1 MQETETKPIRVLGI
15 SGSPRNMA
23 TDFLVQE
30 ALRILKEKYGV
41 ETDYFSSKGKKL
53 NFCIHCDFCVKKKE
67 GCIHKDDIAAELYD
81 KMIWA
86 DAWIIGT
93 PVYQGTVSAQTK
105 TIMDRCRA
113 VVAKDPKVFLN
124 KVGMGIANGGDR
136 IGGQEPAIQTILNF
150 YVINEMIPVGGG
162 SFGANLGGTFWSKD
176 KGAEGVLED
185 SEGMRSLKKTLKKL
199 IQTTQLVK
207 KAASVEEPE
216 AQKPEMSKEEIP
228 NEEMPKD
235 EANKQ

>member
-1 MQETETKPIRVLGI
+1 MKAKPIKILGI

-23 TDFLVQE
+23 TEFVVRE
-30 ALRILKEKYGV
+30 ALRIAKEEYDA
-41 ETDYFSSKGKKL
+41 ETDYFSVRGKEL
-53 NFCIHCDFCVKKKE
+53 AFCIHCDFCVRTKE
-67 GCIHKDDIAAELYD
+67 GCVHKDDISAELYG

-113 VVAKDPKVFLN
+113 IVAKNRKAFLN

-136 IGGQEPAIQTILNF
+136 VGGQEPSIQTILNF

-176 KGAEGVLED
+176 KGVEGISED
-185 SEGMRSLKKTLKKL
+185 SEGMRSLRKTLKR
-199 IQTTQLVK
+199 LV
-207 KAASVEEPE
+207 ET
-216 AQKPEMSKEEIP
+216 AQIIKERS
-228 NEEMPKD
+228 
-235 EANKQ
+235 

>member
-1 MQETETKPIRVLGI
+1 MQETEIKPIKILGI

-30 ALRILKEKYGV
+30 ALQITKQKYGA

-53 NFCIHCDFCVKKKE
+53 NFCIHCDFCVRTKE
-67 GCIHKDDIAAELYD
+67 GCVHKDDISAELYD

-113 VVAKDPKVFLN
+113 IVARDQKILLN
-124 KVGMGIANGGDR
+124 KVGMGIADGGDR

-150 YVINEMIPVGGG
+150 YVINEMIPIGGG

-176 KGAEGVLED
+176 NGAEGVSED
-185 SEGMRSLKKTLKKL
+185 LEGMKSLRKTLKKL
-199 IQTTQLVK
+199 IQTTHMVK
-207 KAASVEEPE
+207 KAAETSISETQIVE
-216 AQKPEMSKEEIP
+216 KED
-228 NEEMPKD
+228 K
-235 EANKQ
+235 K

>member
-1 MQETETKPIRVLGI
+1 MQNNEAKTIKILGI

-23 TDFLVQE
+23 TDFIVRE
-30 ALRILKEKYGV
+30 ALKIAEEKYGA
-41 ETDYFSSKGKKL
+41 ETKYFSSKGKKL
-53 NFCIHCDFCVKKKE
+53 NFCIHCDSCIRTKE
-67 GCIHKDDIAAELYD
+67 GCIHKDDISAELYD

-93 PVYQGTVSAQTK
+93 PVYQGTLSAQTK

-124 KVGMGIANGGDR
+124 KVGMGIADGGDR

-162 SFGANLGGTFWSKD
+162 SFGANMGGTFWSKD
-176 KGAEGVLED
+176 KGAEGVSED
-185 SEGMRSLKKTLKKL
+185 SEGMRSLRRTLKKL
-199 IQTTQLVK
+199 IQTAQFIK
-207 KAASVEEPE
+207 NASIEREFESP
-216 AQKPEMSKEEIP
+216 KPEK
-228 NEEMPKD
+228 PKD
-235 EANKQ
+235 EVKM

>member
-1 MQETETKPIRVLGI
+1 MQEIEVKPLRILGI

-30 ALRILKEKYGV
+30 ALRIAKEKYGA
-41 ETDYFSSKGKKL
+41 ETDYFSAKGKKL
-53 NFCIHCDFCVKKKE
+53 NFCIHCDFCIRKKE
-67 GCIHKDDIAAELYD
+67 GCIHKDDISAELYD

-113 VVAKDPKVFLN
+113 VVAKDPKIFLN
-124 KVGMGIANGGDR
+124 KVGMGIADGGDR
-136 IGGQEPAIQTILNF
+136 IGGQETYIKTILNC
-150 YVINEMIPVGGG
+150 YVINERLPVGGG

-176 KGAEGVLED
+176 KGAEGVAED
-185 SEGMRSLKKTLKKL
+185 SEGMRSLRRTLKKL
-199 IQTTQLVK
+199 VQTSRLVK
-207 KAASVEEPE
+207 NASSGTEYKSQPF
-216 AQKPEMSKEEIP
+216 EMQKEEG
-228 NEEMPKD
+228 K
-235 EANKQ
+235 

>member
-1 MQETETKPIRVLGI
+1 MQETETKPIKILGI

-23 TDFLVQE
+23 TDFLVRE
-30 ALRILKEKYGV
+30 ALQITKQKYGA

-53 NFCIHCDFCVKKKE
+53 NFCIHCDFCVRTKE
-67 GCIHKDDIAAELYD
+67 GCVHKDDISAELYD

-113 VVAKDPKVFLN
+113 IVARDQKIFLN
-124 KVGMGIANGGDR
+124 KVGMGIADGGDR

-150 YVINEMIPVGGG
+150 YVINEMIPIGGG

-176 KGAEGVLED
+176 NGAEGVSED
-185 SEGMRSLKKTLKKL
+185 LEGMKSLRKTLKKL
-199 IQTTQLVK
+199 IQTTQMVK
-207 KAASVEEPE
+207 KAAENSISETQIVE
-216 AQKPEMSKEEIP
+216 KEG
-228 NEEMPKD
+228 K
-235 EANKQ
+235 K

>member
-1 MQETETKPIRVLGI
+1 MQETKTNQIKILGI

-30 ALRILKEKYGV
+30 ALQITKQKYGA

-53 NFCIHCDFCVKKKE
+53 NFCIHCDFCVRTKE
-67 GCIHKDDIAAELYD
+67 GCVHKDDISAELYD

-113 VVAKDPKVFLN
+113 IVARDQKIFLN
-124 KVGMGIANGGDR
+124 KVGMGIADGGDR

-150 YVINEMIPVGGG
+150 YVINEMIPIGGG

-176 KGAEGVLED
+176 NGVEGVSED
-185 SEGMRSLKKTLKKL
+185 LEGMKSLRKTLKKL
-199 IQTTQLVK
+199 IQTTHMVK
-207 KAASVEEPE
+207 KAAENSI
-216 AQKPEMSKEEIP
+216 S
-228 NEEMPKD
+228 
-235 EANKQ
+235 

>member
-1 MQETETKPIRVLGI
+1 MQETETKPIKILGI

-30 ALRILKEKYGV
+30 ALHISKQKYGA

-53 NFCIHCDFCVKKKE
+53 NFCIHCDFCVRTKE
-67 GCIHKDDIAAELYD
+67 GCVHKDDISAELYD

-105 TIMDRCRA
+105 AIMDRCRA
-113 VVAKDPKVFLN
+113 IVARDQKIFLN
-124 KVGMGIANGGDR
+124 KVGMGIADGGDR

-150 YVINEMIPVGGG
+150 YVINEMIPIGGG

-176 KGAEGVLED
+176 SGAEGVSED
-185 SEGMRSLKKTLKKL
+185 LEGMKSLRKTLKKL
-199 IQTTQLVK
+199 IQTTHMVK
-207 KAASVEEPE
+207 KAAENSISETQIVE
-216 AQKPEMSKEEIP
+216 KEG
-228 NEEMPKD
+228 K
-235 EANKQ
+235 K